1 MFIQKNVNHAISL
14 LVTDSGGNIISND
27 TPYVCIKNQDGKFYN
42 GIEFVDTEA
51 RLSMDS
57 QNNGYYTASFVP
69 GVSGRYSILAKSE
82 VYLIQKQYYVDV
94 YDDSMTKYPYKLGT
108 EFSLE
113 LIPDDGMSNIMV
125 QTQRQIDSMYL
136 TQNGDWNNEISFIN
150 IPANAEGKYIFSFV
164 PDIESSYILQIDG
177 SKSDAIYIIDA
188 TVNSDSVIPVFV
200 GSSNIL
206 APDGSSSEVLDNF
219 SRPIVGAKITI
230 RSLPDTKI
238 ASVTSTDSDGKW
250 GVYLTPGKYHF
261 FIEKS
266 DYISVSFIR
275 TVI

>member
-113 LIPDDGMSNIMV
+113 LIPDDGISNIMV

-150 IPANAEGKYIFSFV
+150 ISTNAEGKFIFSFV

-188 TVNSDSVIPVFV
+188 TVNSDSVIPVFA
-200 GSSNIL
+200 GSSSIL

-250 GVYLTPGKYHF
+250 GAYLTPGKYHF

>member
-27 TPYVCIKNQDGKFYN
+27 SPYVCIKNQDGKFYN

-69 GVSGRYSILAKSE
+69 GASGRYSILAKSE
-82 VYLIQKQYYVDV
+82 IYLIQKQYYVDV

-113 LIPDDGMSNIMV
+113 LIPDDGISNIMV

-150 IPANAEGKYIFSFV
+150 ISANVEGKYIFSFV

-188 TVNSDSVIPVFV
+188 TVNSDSVIPVFA
-200 GSSNIL
+200 GSSTIL

-219 SRPIVGAKITI
+219 SRPIIGAKITI
-230 RSLPDTKI
+230 RSLPDKSI

-250 GVYLTPGKYHF
+250 GVYLVPGKYHF

>member
-94 YDDSMTKYPYKLGT
+94 YDDSMAKYPYKLGT

-113 LIPDDGMSNIMV
+113 LIPDDGISNIMV

-150 IPANAEGKYIFSFV
+150 ISTNAEGKFIFSFV

-188 TVNSDSVIPVFV
+188 TVNSDSIIPVFA

-250 GVYLTPGKYHF
+250 GAYLTPGKYHF